1 LAERV
6 AKPLTFAG
14 HALDAIEEREIDVAW
29 VLRTIDE
36 PDWTEDDPK
45 PGRTRYSGRSRNL
58 AAASCAW
65 SVLNIHVNGVSLPSS
80 SIATR
85 ESRDD
90 TDPHPL

>member
-1 LAERV
+1 MAERV

-45 PGRTRYSGRSRNL
+45 PGRTRYFRTVPEFGGRIMRVVCFEDSRERR
-58 AAASCAW
+58 
-65 SVLNIHVNGVSLPSS
+65 I
-80 SIATR
+80 ITIFFD
-85 ESRDD
+85 RDARK
-90 TDPHPL
+90 PR